1 MNRYD
6 FRACREALGLTQ
18 LEMGELIGLKSQT
31 VSNIER
37 GSKITQQTE
46 KLTKIMVKAEG
57 LSYRAICAN
66 AQEGGKDD

>member
-1 MNRYD
+1 VNRYD

-18 LEMGELIGLKSQT
+18 IEMGELIGLRSQT

-37 GSKITQQTE
+37 GSKITPQTE

-66 AQEGGKDD
+66 IDKGDENG